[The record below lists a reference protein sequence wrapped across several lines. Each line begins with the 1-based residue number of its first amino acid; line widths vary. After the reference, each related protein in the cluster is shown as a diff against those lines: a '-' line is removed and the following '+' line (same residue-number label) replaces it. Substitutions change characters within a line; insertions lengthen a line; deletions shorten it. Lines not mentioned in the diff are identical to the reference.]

1 MFSWIDALVDR
12 IMPVIRIPRWADTFL
27 DLLIERIWLLTFL
40 VEMRD
45 NFPLSEIQARS
56 ACFVAEAQNHGITFQ
71 AAYGPAGYT
80 GNFCAN
86 ISGREARFNVLP
98 TADHLSQYDPSF
110 TSSKEH
116 TKQHLKKGGF
126 PVAQGRAFFF
136 YQKRQAL
143 KFGCETLDFPLVV
156 KPQYGSVARHVT
168 TNIQSRETLKK
179 AIDSAVRY
187 SPAFIVERFI
197 KDSAVYRATVVN
209 FEFVAVVKQ
218 IPANVCGDGKL
229 AIKELV
235 ERKDKARE
243 RKESSGL
250 GYSSVLHKVT
260 INDTTDRLLGE
271 QGHTLNTVPE
281 EEEVVYLQADPFLTL
296 GGDLAEVTE
305 ATHPE
310 NLQLFKDI
318 AKFFDMRL
326 VGIDFI
332 APDINASF
340 TSQQCAVLEL
350 NSVPCIELHHFPSSG
365 RPQNVAGALV
375 DLFSSAYF

>member
-1 MFSWIDALVDR
+1 
-12 IMPVIRIPRWADTFL
+12 
-27 DLLIERIWLLTFL
+27 
-40 VEMRD
+40 
-45 NFPLSEIQARS
+45 
-56 ACFVAEAQNHGITFQ
+56 
-71 AAYGPAGYT
+71 
-80 GNFCAN
+80 
-86 ISGREARFNVLP
+86 
-98 TADHLSQYDPSF
+98 
-110 TSSKEH
+110 
-116 TKQHLKKGGF
+116 
-126 PVAQGRAFFF
+126 
-136 YQKRQAL
+136 
-143 KFGCETLDFPLVV
+143 
-156 KPQYGSVARHVT
+156 
-168 TNIQSRETLKK
+168 
-179 AIDSAVRY
+179 
-187 SPAFIVERFI
+187 
-197 KDSAVYRATVVN
+197 
-209 FEFVAVVKQ
+209 
-218 IPANVCGDGKL
+218 
-229 AIKELV
+229 
-235 ERKDKARE
+235 
-243 RKESSGL
+243 
-250 GYSSVLHKVT
+250 VT

-296 GGDLAEVTE
+296 GGDLVEVTE